1 MAVSLLLAA
10 GGFTAWRASARDA
23 GAVDDARPRVSESAA
38 HDARPLKGRPRVS
51 DAVAGI
57 SYGIPEGWTAGDEEG
72 LIPGFTSS
80 VTRRMD
86 AEGGSIV
93 LAGKGEAVTRDQ
105 LRARAESAARSN
117 AEFFYPDGTSRV
129 EQSRAVEVG
138 GRPAHTVVLRT
149 TDKETGGEGHLRLTL
164 VSVDD
169 SRSAFL
175 LGVVHPAGTEEAR
188 EADAVVESAG
198 LL

>member
-1 MAVSLLLAA
+1 MAVSVLLAA
-10 GGFTAWRASARDA
+10 GGFTAWRAGARD
-23 GAVDDARPRVSESAA
+23 GRAVDQGRPRVSESAA
-38 HDARPLKGRPRVS
+38 HAARPLEGRPRVS
-51 DAVAGI
+51 DAVAGV
-57 SYGIPEGWTAGDEEG
+57 SYGVPEGWAAGDEEG

-86 AEGGSIV
+86 AEGGSTV
-93 LAGKGEAVTRDQ
+93 LAGKGEAVTRDG
-105 LRARAESAARSN
+105 LRDRAESAARSN
-117 AEFFYPDGTSRV
+117 AEFFCPDGTSRV
-129 EQSRAVEVG
+129 EESRAVEVG

-149 TDKETGGEGHLRLTL
+149 TDKETGGEGHPRLTL
-164 VSVDD
+164 VSVDA